1 MDIVCNINYN
11 IVTHIIRLILQV
23 ILPAEQ
29 VRQAELVCL
38 GVDNCWCWDSFW
50 VQNFL
55 QGRCST
61 SQGLGPSAAGCGRG
75 RSAWLRACPGRCP
88 GRHWQGPAFT
98 GSGKDHDP
106 ISRARSSKPVQS
118 STKILELRVRRSRR
132 PGRLPRP
139 PVCLPACPDSPA
151 RGTVSSRLRVGTGL
165 QI

>member
-61 SQGLGPSAAGCGRG
+61 SQGLGPSAAGTGKGLPSLAQERITIRYPGPGPLSLCNPLRKYWSSD
-75 RSAWLRACPGRCP
+75 SA
-88 GRHWQGPAFT
+88 
-98 GSGKDHDP
+98 
-106 ISRARSSKPVQS
+106 
-118 STKILELRVRRSRR
+118 
-132 PGRLPRP
+132 
-139 PVCLPACPDSPA
+139 
-151 RGTVSSRLRVGTGL
+151 
-165 QI
+165 